1 MAELEFIQIE
11 EINKRNVGIERKKVG
26 ECSTRAKLKQYL
38 GYTKRKIKGKDIIKK
53 TMMMC
58 KIVRA

>member
-1 MAELEFIQIE
+1 VAELEFIQIK

-26 ECSTRAKLKQYL
+26 ECSTWVKLKQYL
-38 GYTKRKIKGKDIIKK
+38 EYTKRKIKGKNIIKK

>member
-26 ECSTRAKLKQYL
+26 ECSTRVKLKQYL
-38 GYTKRKIKGKDIIKK
+38 KYTNRKIKGKNIIRKNNDD
-53 TMMMC
+53 
-58 KIVRA
+58 V